1 MLFTKTFCIM
11 TKKESSAPAMSH
23 SFRRREPIEMPPVF
37 CGAAEDTTVMMS
49 TLLNILVVGIILILV
64 LVLVRK
70 ENSAFGHVQTETV
83 TGVQRGGAAA

>member
-1 MLFTKTFCIM
+1 
-11 TKKESSAPAMSH
+11 MSH

-37 CGAAEDTTVMMS
+37 YGAAEDTTVMS

>member
-1 MLFTKTFCIM
+1 
-11 TKKESSAPAMSH
+11 MSH

-37 CGAAEDTTVMMS
+37 YGAAEATPVMMS